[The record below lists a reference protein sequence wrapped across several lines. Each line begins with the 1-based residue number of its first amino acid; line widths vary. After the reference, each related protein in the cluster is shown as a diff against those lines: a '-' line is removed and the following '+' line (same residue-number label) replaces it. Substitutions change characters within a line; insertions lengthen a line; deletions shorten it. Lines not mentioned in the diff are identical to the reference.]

1 MGVATAVRG
10 CCPTNHRKLN
20 IRHLC
25 DGLWRLTVEFH
36 RVVLCIYVV
45 CGGVVGWGV
54 SKVLISCM

>member
-25 DGLWRLTVEFH
+25 DGLH

-45 CGGVVGWGV
+45 CGGVGGVGGGGSV
-54 SKVLISCM
+54 KY